1 MNTSAISKM
10 LGVSSS
16 TVQRW
21 VKHLG
26 LEMERNEFG
35 HYLYSEEDIK
45 LLKEFKQ
52 QLQDGVPFQ
61 DIQVTK
67 KVRRGT
73 IRMQKTNEPEQRY
86 IERLKEV
93 ERKLESKADSVVSYQ
108 LLQHRREIEDL
119 KKEIESLNLQIKE
132 LIDRTN
138 QIEEN
143 HTESTEPI
151 LVKRKK
157 KKVFLSLL
165 GF

>member
-35 HYLYSEEDIK
+35 HYLYSEEDID

-67 KVRRGT
+67 KVRRGS
-73 IRMQKTNEPEQRY
+73 IRMQKINETDQRY
-86 IERLKEV
+86 FERLKEV

-119 KKEIESLNLQIKE
+119 KKEIESLNLQMKE
-132 LIDRTN
+132 LIDKTN
-138 QIEEN
+138 KVVEYQN
-143 HTESTEPI
+143 ESTEPI
-151 LVKRKK
+151 LVTRKK

>member
-1 MNTSAISKM
+1 MNTSAISRM

-26 LEMERNEFG
+26 LKMERNEFG
-35 HYLYSEEDIK
+35 HYLYSEEDVQI
-45 LLKEFKQ
+45 LKEFKQ

-73 IRMQKTNEPEQRY
+73 VKMQKSEEPGQGY
-86 IERLKEV
+86 LERLKDV
-93 ERKLESKADSVVSYQ
+93 ERKVESKADSVVSYQ

-119 KKEIESLNLQIKE
+119 KKEIQSLNLQIKE
-132 LIDRTN
+132 LIDKSK
-138 QIEEN
+138 QFEEN
-143 HTESTEPI
+143 QTESSEPI
-151 LVKRKK
+151 LVTRKR

>member
-1 MNTSAISKM
+1 MNTSAISRM

-26 LEMERNEFG
+26 LKMERNEFG
-35 HYLYSEEDIK
+35 HYLYSEEDVQI
-45 LLKEFKQ
+45 LKEFKQ

-73 IRMQKTNEPEQRY
+73 VKMQKSEEPGQGY
-86 IERLKEV
+86 LERLKDV
-93 ERKLESKADSVVSYQ
+93 ERKVESKADSVVSYQ

-119 KKEIESLNLQIKE
+119 KKEIQSLNLQIKE
-132 LIDRTN
+132 LIDKSK
-138 QIEEN
+138 QVEEN
-143 HTESTEPI
+143 QTESSEPI
-151 LVKRKK
+151 LVTRKR

>member
-1 MNTSAISKM
+1 MNTSAISRM

-26 LEMERNEFG
+26 LRMERNEFG
-35 HYLYSEEDIK
+35 HYLYSEEDIQI
-45 LLKEFKQ
+45 LKEFKQ
-52 QLQDGVPFQ
+52 QLQDGIPFQ
-61 DIQVTK
+61 EIQVTR
-67 KVRRGT
+67 KVRRGS
-73 IRMQKTNEPEQRY
+73 IQMQNTNEPDKRY
-86 IERLKEV
+86 FEKLKEV

-132 LIDRTN
+132 LIDRTSKV
-138 QIEEN
+138 EEDQ
-143 HTESTEPI
+143 TESSEPI
-151 LVKRKK
+151 LSTRKRKK
-157 KKVFLSLL
+157 IFLSLL

>member
-1 MNTSAISKM
+1 MNTSAISRM

-26 LEMERNEFG
+26 LKMERNEFG
-35 HYLYSEEDIK
+35 HYLYSEEDVQI
-45 LLKEFKQ
+45 LKEFKQ

-67 KVRRGT
+67 KVRRGS
-73 IRMQKTNEPEQRY
+73 RNMQRTDEPDQGFL
-86 IERLKEV
+86 ERLKEV
-93 ERKLESKADSVVSYQ
+93 ERKVESKADSVVSYQ

-132 LIDRTN
+132 LLDRTN
-138 QIEEN
+138 QVEEN
-143 HTESTEPI
+143 QTESTEPI
-151 LVKRKK
+151 LVTRKR